1 MHRFFVNGNQISE
14 DKIII
19 VGNDVKHIRNVLRLK
34 INDKIE
40 ISCDGKEYLCEII
53 ELNKD
58 DIIVEIKNI
67 RQGDSESKIEITL
80 FQGLSKGNK
89 MELVFQK
96 CTEIGVKEFVPV
108 AMHRSVVKI
117 KELKKEQNKVER
129 WNAIVEEAAKQS
141 KRNYIPKVK
150 SIISFD
156 EMIDVLKKEK
166 NIIVPYEDER
176 HLTIKEGV
184 LGLDSQKINILIGP
198 EGGFEPEE
206 IEKLKS
212 IGAKITTLGSRILRT
227 ETAAIVASAIVL
239 YEAGNIGVI

>member
-1 MHRFFVNGNQISE
+1 
-14 DKIII
+14 
-19 VGNDVKHIRNVLRLK
+19 
-34 INDKIE
+34 
-40 ISCDGKEYLCEII
+40 
-53 ELNKD
+53 
-58 DIIVEIKNI
+58 
-67 RQGDSESKIEITL
+67 
-80 FQGLSKGNK
+80 
-89 MELVFQK
+89 
-96 CTEIGVKEFVPV
+96 
-108 AMHRSVVKI
+108 MHRSVVKI

-150 SIISFD
+150 NIISFD
-156 EMIDVLKKEK
+156 EMINVLKEEK
-166 NIIVPYEDER
+166 NIIVPYEDEE
-176 HLTIKEGV
+176 HLTIKEGI
-184 LGLDSQKINILIGP
+184 LDLNSQKINILIGP